1 MPTEDQ
7 DLAVA
12 NPEADDVPAGDG
24 GRLDLEEAW
33 MEVSR
38 QKELARKRE
47 ESKRRK
53 QAEEEQAWAD
63 FVQSERREIKLRQ
76 NGQLARLLGQPLPG
90 ELPATLQKLA
100 AHDQLQAERG
110 LVALMSG
117 GTTTYKPLEDLRP
130 EDMPARIAANRL
142 RTSWLKE
149 RRDEWRGRGETTS

>member
-1 MPTEDQ
+1 MPSEDENV
-7 DLAVA
+7 AVA
-12 NPEADDVPAGDG
+12 NPELDDAGDG

-33 MEVSR
+33 LEVSR

-53 QAEEEQAWAD
+53 QAEEEQAWVD
-63 FVQSERREIKLRQ
+63 FVESERREIKLRQ
-76 NGQLARLLGQPLPG
+76 NGQLARLLGRPLPG

-117 GTTTYKPLEDLRP
+117 GTTTYKPLKDLRP

-142 RTSWLKE
+142 RVSWLKQ
-149 RRDEWRGRGETTS
+149 RGDEWLGRGETSS